1 MGQLIACA
9 ATEGI
14 FLASDSRTEFF
25 GAGGEE
31 HFIAVERLIP
41 VGAHA
46 VLASAGAV
54 EGHALCRDFADF
66 AKDEGLADI
75 NALMEAAMP
84 FFTGRYDEVMRK
96 MCEKLP
102 VDPLHNMYL
111 LLAGYSA
118 KHPEHPARLFIV
130 WNRPK
135 PPKIEYNQ
143 VTNIFTLPR
152 RLGLEYKLAQLL
164 AKKAPLAE
172 IAAAA
177 KEAMQKLANQDE
189 YIGPPF
195 HYLTITAAGVN
206 KV

>member
-9 ATEGI
+9 APEGV

-25 GAGGEE
+25 GPGGEE
-31 HFIAVERLIP
+31 RFITVERLIP
-41 VGAHA
+41 VGSHA
-46 VLASAGAV
+46 VLASAGAQ
-54 EGHALCRDFADF
+54 EGHELCRDFAAF
-66 AKDEGLADI
+66 AKDEGLTDI
-75 NALMEAAMP
+75 DALMEAAMP

-111 LLAGYSA
+111 VLAGYAA
-118 KHPEHPARLFIV
+118 KRPEHPARLFII

-135 PPKIEYNQ
+135 PAKIEFNR

-152 RLGLEYKLAQLL
+152 RMGLEFKMTQLL

-172 IAAAA
+172 IAGVAKAAM
-177 KEAMQKLANQDE
+177 EKLAGQDE

-195 HYLTITAAGVN
+195 HFLTITAAGVK

>member
-9 ATEGI
+9 ANEGI
-14 FLASDSRTEFF
+14 LLAADSRTEFF

-54 EGHALCRDFADF
+54 EGHDLCRDFAEF
-66 AKDEGLADI
+66 AKDEGLTDI
-75 NALMEAAMP
+75 DALMEAAMP

-111 LLAGYSA
+111 VLAGYAA
-118 KHPEHPARLFIV
+118 KHPEHPARLFII

-135 PPKIEYNQ
+135 PPKIEFNQ

-152 RLGLEYKLAQLL
+152 RLGLEFKLSQLL

-172 IAAAA
+172 IAGVAQ
-177 KEAMQKLANQDE
+177 EAMQKLANQDG

-195 HYLTITAAGVN
+195 HYLTITAEGVK

>member
-9 ATEGI
+9 AAEGI
-14 FLASDSRTEFF
+14 LLAADSRTEFF
-25 GAGGEE
+25 EASGEQ
-31 HFIAVERLIP
+31 HFIAVDRLIP
-41 VGAHA
+41 VGSQA
-46 VLASAGAV
+46 VLASAGAM
-54 EGHALCRDFADF
+54 EGHDLCRDFAAF
-66 AKDEGLADI
+66 AKDEGLTGID
-75 NALMEAAMP
+75 ALWEAAMP

-111 LLAGYSA
+111 LLAGFSA
-118 KHPEHPARLFIV
+118 KSPDPARLFII

-152 RLGLEYKLAQLL
+152 RLGLEFKLTQML
-164 AKKAPLAE
+164 ASKAPLAE
-172 IAAAA
+172 IAGAA
-177 KEAMQKLANQDE
+177 KAAMQKLAGQDE

-195 HYLTITAAGVN
+195 HYLTITAAGV
-206 KV
+206 KEV

>member
-9 ATEGI
+9 AAEGI
-14 FLASDSRTEFF
+14 LLAADSRTEFF
-25 GAGGEE
+25 EASGEQ
-31 HFIAVERLIP
+31 HFIAVDRLIP
-41 VGAHA
+41 VGSQA
-46 VLASAGAV
+46 VLASAGAM
-54 EGHALCRDFADF
+54 EGHDLCRDFAEF
-66 AKDEGLADI
+66 AKDEGLTGID
-75 NALMEAAMP
+75 ALWEAAMP

-111 LLAGYSA
+111 LLAGFSA
-118 KHPEHPARLFIV
+118 KSPDPARLFII

-152 RLGLEYKLAQLL
+152 RLGLEFKLTQML
-164 AKKAPLAE
+164 ASKAPLAE
-172 IAAAA
+172 IAGAA
-177 KEAMQKLANQDE
+177 KAAMQKLAGQDE

-195 HYLTITAAGVN
+195 HYLTITAAGV
-206 KV
+206 KEV

>member
-9 ATEGI
+9 TSEGVL
-14 FLASDSRTEFF
+14 LASDSRAEFF
-25 GAGGEE
+25 EPDGTEK
-31 HFIAVERLIP
+31 FITLNRFIP
-41 VGAHA
+41 VAAHA

-54 EGHALCRDFADF
+54 EGHDLCRDFAAF
-66 AKDEGLADI
+66 AQDEGLKDI
-75 NALMEAAMP
+75 DALMDAAMP
-84 FFTGRYDEVMRK
+84 FFTSRYDEVMRK

-111 LLAGYSA
+111 VLAGYA
-118 KHPEHPARLFIV
+118 ANQPEHPARLFII

-135 PPKIEYNQ
+135 PPKIEFNQ

-152 RLGLEYKLAQLL
+152 RMGLEFKLSQMV

-172 IAAAA
+172 IVAVAKAA
-177 KEAMQKLANQDE
+177 MDKLAGQDE

-195 HYLTITAAGVN
+195 HFHTVTAGGVK

>member
-9 ATEGI
+9 TSEGVL
-14 FLASDSRTEFF
+14 LASDSRAEFF
-25 GAGGEE
+25 EPGGAEK
-31 HFIAVERLIP
+31 FITLDRFIP
-41 VGAHA
+41 VAAHA
-46 VLASAGAV
+46 ALASAGAV
-54 EGHALCRDFADF
+54 EAHDLCRDFAAF
-66 AKDEGLADI
+66 AQDEGLKDI
-75 NALMEAAMP
+75 DALMDAAMP
-84 FFTGRYDEVMRK
+84 FFTSRYDEVMRK

-111 LLAGYSA
+111 VLAGYA
-118 KHPEHPARLFIV
+118 ANQPEHPARLFII

-135 PPKIEYNQ
+135 PPKIEFNQ

-152 RLGLEYKLAQLL
+152 RMGLEFKLSQMI

-172 IAAAA
+172 IVAAA
-177 KEAMQKLANQDE
+177 KAAMDKLAGQDE

-195 HYLTITAAGVN
+195 HFHTITAGGVK